1 MKGRDGGTVQ
11 ELEKWISGGTKLG
24 RGKRIS
30 GGTQDRF
37 SRCTAYQL
45 LTVLIRPGY
54 TGLFSNLKQNDEIL
68 ILKEIMSSVS
78 P

>member
-30 GGTQDRF
+30 GGT
-37 SRCTAYQL
+37 
-45 LTVLIRPGY
+45 
-54 TGLFSNLKQNDEIL
+54 
-68 ILKEIMSSVS
+68 
-78 P
+78 